1 VTPRT
6 PHLVSLTGTGAQ
18 LFTWMYFAATAVL
31 ALWSISDSTRPAVV
45 FVVLALYA
53 AVGVA
58 MGLDKGDPLRLPVAL
73 VVVIV
78 APASVV
84 LVAWQLVPGGYTA
97 WYVGAA
103 TAMLFFLNLRGRI
116 VLAWV
121 GCALLV
127 GTLLAWGATT
137 PVGIADAA
145 FTATRQAGI
154 VAVGTLTALALQRT
168 SGRIRELVAEA
179 SVRGAAEAA
188 GLAVAD
194 ERTSRLAELRSSVV
208 PLLQRI
214 ASGAPISPEDRST
227 FAVAEADLRDSLRAR
242 GLRVPAIMDAARAAR
257 LRGVDVVLLDDS
269 DGALDQA
276 DLDEFV
282 RMVTRALTAA
292 TDGRVTAR
300 LLPPGRP
307 VLGTLV
313 ADGSTYRQEELLRRG

>member
-1 VTPRT
+1 
-6 PHLVSLTGTGAQ
+6 VSLTGTGAH
-18 LFTWMYFAATAVL
+18 LFTWAYFAATAAL
-31 ALWSISDSTRPAVV
+31 ALWSISDSTAPALVV
-45 FVVLALYA
+45 IVLVLYA
-53 AVGVA
+53 AVSA
-58 MGLDKGDPLRLPVAL
+58 ALNLDRGERLSLPVAIA
-73 VVVIV
+73 VVGVG
-78 APASVV
+78 PASV
-84 LVAWQLVPGGYTA
+84 LLLSWQLVPGGYTA
-97 WYVGAA
+97 WFVGAA
-103 TAMLFFLNLRGRI
+103 TAMLFFANLRGRI
-116 VLAWV
+116 VLAWI

-127 GTLLAWGATT
+127 GVLLWWGATT
-137 PVGIADAA
+137 PAGIADTAL
-145 FTATRQAGI
+145 TATRQSGI

-179 SVRGAAEAA
+179 SVRSAAEAA

-194 ERTSRLAELRSSVV
+194 ERTRRLAELRSSVV

-214 ASGAPISPEDRST
+214 ASDAPISADDRST

-269 DGALDQA
+269 AGELSHSDIA
-276 DLDEFV
+276 DFV
-282 RMVTRALTAA
+282 AMVADALTTA

-313 ADGSTYRQEELLRRG
+313 ADGSAYRQEELPRR